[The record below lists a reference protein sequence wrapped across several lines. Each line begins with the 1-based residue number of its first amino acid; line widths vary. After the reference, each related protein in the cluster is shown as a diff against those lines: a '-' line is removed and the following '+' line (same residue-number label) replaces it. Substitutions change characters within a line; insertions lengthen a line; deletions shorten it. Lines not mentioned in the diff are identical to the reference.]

1 MVMLFS
7 FSDPANEVSAPPGD
21 FLNNYRY
28 LKDLINTALKQG
40 TPLEE
45 LQLIPRRR
53 TASAKHPKNLS
64 RDDLLKLLQLIRR
77 IKTKYQ
83 RLVQSPVPRE
93 LERAILAKSP
103 EERLPWEEEALEK
116 LVQWRRDVK
125 IVRARVR
132 KELNDHL
139 NSEFFK
145 GV

>member
-1 MVMLFS
+1 MLFS

-21 FLNNYRY
+21 FLSNYRY
-28 LKDLINTALKQG
+28 LKDLINSALKQG

-45 LQLIPRRR
+45 LQLIPRQRN
-53 TASAKHPKNLS
+53 SSPKHPKNLS
-64 RDDLLKLLQLIRR
+64 REDLLKLLQLIRR

-103 EERLPWEEEALEK
+103 DERLPWEEEALEK
-116 LVQWRRDVK
+116 LDQWRRDVK
-125 IVRARVR
+125 AVRARVR